1 MTDERVTDEASAA
14 SCTLSSG
21 GVDASSSAGPSPSPS
36 PTPTFSGTG
45 RPQRRAR
52 RLRWQ
57 AGVSRP
63 MMALSAFSLALM
75 VAGAVGYAC
84 KAPGMLSRPAVA
96 PLNPLGLV
104 LAASASD
111 GGALSASASSAQAH
125 AVGPVAVQGAA
136 AQTSAADAALG
147 LGAQGTALGAAS
159 LVMGASAVDSSF
171 TQAVEASKASESAK
185 ADSGTDASGSSDAT
199 TGSSSSGGSE
209 SGGSS
214 SGGASSDSPSAGD
227 SSSSGG
233 SGGSAAD
240 PSPAPAP
247 SGPTE
252 AEEAQVHAMLV
263 DHLSRVNTYVA
274 RLNNAITAFGNDA
287 MYGSMATRQAD
298 YDECAAID
306 SQTLTD
312 FLTLRN
318 ASCPDGSRWAEQKSN
333 LQRAYIAIDDY
344 LTVYYNA
351 WVLNLEYD
359 NPAEGTDRWMESI
372 RADQAAGG
380 GTSAK
385 AAQLNEVL
393 ASISL

>member
-1 MTDERVTDEASAA
+1 MADERVTDEALAA
-14 SCTLSSG
+14 ACALSSG
-21 GVDASSSAGPSPSPS
+21 EVDASPSPS

-52 RLRWQ
+52 RLRWR
-57 AGVSRP
+57 AGVPRS

-111 GGALSASASSAQAH
+111 GGALSTSASSAQAH
-125 AVGPVAVQGAA
+125 AVGPVAVQDAA
-136 AQTSAADAALG
+136 AQTSAADVALG
-147 LGAQGTALGAAS
+147 LGAQGTALGVAS
-159 LVMGASAVDSSF
+159 LVTGASAVDSSF
-171 TQAVEASKASESAK
+171 TQAVEASKANESAK
-185 ADSGTDASGSSDAT
+185 ADSGADSSGSSGAAAG
-199 TGSSSSGGSE
+199 GSGSGGSE

-214 SGGASSDSPSAGD
+214 SGGASSDSPSAGG
-227 SSSSGG
+227 SGN
-233 SGGSAAD
+233 SGGSAAED

-263 DHLSRVNTYVA
+263 DHLSRVNAYVS

-318 ASCPDGSRWAEQKSN
+318 ASCPDGSRWAGQKSN

-344 LTVYYNA
+344 LTVYYDA
-351 WVLNLEYD
+351 WVLNLDYD
-359 NPAEGTDRWMESI
+359 NPAEGVDRWMESI